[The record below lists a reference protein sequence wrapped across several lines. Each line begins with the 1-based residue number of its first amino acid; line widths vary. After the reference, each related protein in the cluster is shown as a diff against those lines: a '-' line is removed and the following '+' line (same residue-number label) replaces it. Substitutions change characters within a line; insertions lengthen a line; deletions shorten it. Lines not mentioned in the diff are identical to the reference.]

1 MADWQSLDPE
11 AAREAEK
18 YENPIPSREFILEHI
33 EKRQNPAYFD
43 ELVEEL
49 GLKDDDAIFALKKR
63 LRAMERDGQLIYT
76 KNRRYGL
83 VDNMDPVKGTVL
95 GHREGYGF
103 LKLEQGGPD
112 WFIPNFEM
120 QRLLPGDVVLAT
132 AQSISAKDKIEARV
146 VRVLEPRTEPVV
158 GRYYKDFALGVVV
171 PEAAVAARFQ

>member
-1 MADWQSLDPE
+1 MTVNDPHL
-11 AAREAEK
+11 AREQEK
-18 YENPIPSREFILEHI
+18 YDNPIPSREFILEHI
-33 EKRQNPAYFD
+33 EKRQSPAYFD

-83 VDNMDPVKGTVL
+83 VDNMDLVKGTVL
-95 GHREGYGF
+95 GHREGFGF

-120 QRLLPGDVVLAT
+120 QRLLHGDVVLAT
-132 AQSISAKDKIEARV
+132 AQSVNSKDKVEARV
-146 VRVLEPRTEPVV
+146 VRVLEPRSEPI
-158 GRYYKDFALGVVV
+158 
-171 PEAAVAARFQ
+171 